1 MNKGLE
7 PMAIPKEYKVPQP
20 AVPEEGV
27 ATQLPGY
34 GQVIVDAQIETDD
47 DSLRDRIRTLQQR
60 EVLIL
65 RGDRDNSLVPRPG
78 CDLNETLMK

>member
-47 DSLRDRIRTLQQR
+47 DSLRDRIRTL
-60 EVLIL
+60 
-65 RGDRDNSLVPRPG
+65 
-78 CDLNETLMK
+78 